1 MKIHTD
7 RLTMSDL
14 FDAAKIAR
22 VEFDRLD
29 QKGSRSRARAFDFT
43 LTGESRR
50 RPNNRGQGDPDA
62 YAATWDQ
69 WGVFLAVLFDRD
81 DERTFEPS
89 QPMSCTYYADR
100 AEFIYRTNARFTKIG
115 GGWDNHWPHDEHGDH
130 RFKFAGTPFE
140 QSCTK
145 CSAVTRWR

>member
-1 MKIHTD
+1 MRIHTD

-29 QKGSRSRARAFDFT
+29 QKGSRSRDRAFDFT

-69 WGVFLAVLFDRD
+69 WGVFLGVLFDRD
-81 DERTFEPS
+81 PKMVTP
-89 QPMSCTYYADR
+89 YYKDA
-100 AEFIYRTNARFTKIG
+100 AEFDYRTDYRFNPDG
-115 GGWDNHWPHDEHGDH
+115 NDRGRNGYEPNDMHGDH
-130 RFKFAGTPFE
+130 TFRFAGVPFE
-140 QSCTK
+140 HPCTK
-145 CSAVTRWR
+145 CTAVQRWR